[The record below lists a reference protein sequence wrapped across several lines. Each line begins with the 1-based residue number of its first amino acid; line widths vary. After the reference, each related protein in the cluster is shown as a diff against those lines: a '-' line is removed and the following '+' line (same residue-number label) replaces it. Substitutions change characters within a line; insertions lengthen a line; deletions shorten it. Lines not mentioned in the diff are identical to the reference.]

1 MTSNNPSI
9 QQSSNSSGGQM
20 KNDAA
25 LWDRLLYI
33 LEWTLAIKL
42 RHAEQL
48 DFSMV
53 YIKFDDKGKLGNLY
67 GAMGAA
73 QMLFKL
79 THELNDAMRKTDV
92 VARSGSNFW
101 VLIPHHEA
109 ESVVS
114 KVAKIVEIAGKN
126 GLDAVDCDISIFPL
140 LNNEILKQ
148 GGLDSPLLFLDYV
161 KSHCSVAKSWSAVNN

>member
-1 MTSNNPSI
+1 MTSNNPTT
-9 QQSSNSSGGQM
+9 QRPDNSPVRQM

-42 RHAEQL
+42 RHADQL

-67 GAMGAA
+67 GAMEAA

-79 THELNDAMRKTDV
+79 THDLNDAMRKTDV

-101 VLIPHHEA
+101 VLIPHIEA

-114 KVAKIVEIAGKN
+114 RVAKIVEIAGKN
-126 GLDAVDCDISIFPL
+126 GLDVVDYDISIFPL

-148 GGLDSPLLFLDYV
+148 GGLDSPLPFLDYV
-161 KSHCSVAKSWSAVNN
+161 KSHCSVAKSWTAVNS